1 MVGVREVVR
10 STSEEQGEREM
21 KRSLALLGAMLVSSA
36 QSASAMHP
44 SFPPGKALFLRIGV
58 TECKGPIA
66 TEDRPIYGEARLKK
80 MRKEGKLP
88 NTFVCGRYRYNLGG
102 DPGAAWYHKEAIK

>member
-1 MVGVREVVR
+1 MYKKILNIRLLDNGR
-10 STSEEQGEREM
+10 TGEREM
-21 KRSLALLGAMLVSSA
+21 KQSLVLLGAMLISSVH
-36 QSASAMHP
+36 SAFAMHP

-58 TECKGPIA
+58 TDCKGPIA

-88 NTFVCGRYRYNLGG
+88 DTFVCGRYRYNLGG
-102 DPGAAWYHKEAIK
+102 WRGMVP